1 LHTGDFAKA
10 AELAEVALRQLPGY
24 PPSLLTLIAA
34 RAHAGQV
41 HEARAAVKTL
51 LGLRPDASISNMV
64 VDDNFP
70 TYRQMMTEGCRLAGL
85 PE

>member
-1 LHTGDFAKA
+1 
-10 AELAEVALRQLPGY
+10 
-24 PPSLLTLIAA
+24 
-34 RAHAGQV
+34 
-41 HEARAAVKTL
+41 VKTL

-70 TYRQMMTEGCRLAGL
+70 TYRQIMTEGCRLAGL